1 MIFLTVG
8 TQFPFDRLVRAVD
21 EAVGENGLD
30 EQIFAQVG
38 ASSYRPKN
46 FETVPEL
53 EKSVFDKYFRE
64 AVGVIS
70 HAGMGCI
77 TIALEKRKP
86 LLVMPRLKKYG
97 EVVNDHQVVI
107 AKKFEK
113 LGHLLVAYSDEEL
126 LDKIKFLRGF
136 VPQKREVHCEAVAAR
151 ISDFLC
157 RIDEKK

>member
-8 TQFPFDRLVRAVD
+8 TQFPFDRLVKAVD
-21 EAVGENGLD
+21 EIVSKNGLD

-38 ASSYRPKN
+38 TTSYCPKN
-46 FETVPEL
+46 FEAVPEL
-53 EKSVFDKYFRE
+53 KKSVFDKYFHE
-64 AVGVIS
+64 ADGVIS

-77 TIALEKRKP
+77 TMAMENRKP

-107 AKKFEK
+107 AKKFER
-113 LGHLLVAYSDEEL
+113 LGHLLVAYSEEDL

-136 VPQKREVHCEAVAAR
+136 VPKKREFNCEAVAER
-151 ISDFLC
+151 ISDYL
-157 RIDEKK
+157 RRVNEEG